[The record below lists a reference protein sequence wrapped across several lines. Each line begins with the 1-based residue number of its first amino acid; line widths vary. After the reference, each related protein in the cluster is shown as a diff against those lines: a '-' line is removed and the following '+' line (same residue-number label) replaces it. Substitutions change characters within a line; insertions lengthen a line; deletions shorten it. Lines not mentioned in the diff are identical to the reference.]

1 MHPIHTLEATGRRSL
16 PRAGLLCVLALLVAG
31 SATAAP
37 RAAHHPPHPPAER
50 PVIEVVFVLDTTGS
64 MSGLIEGAKQKIWSV
79 ANQMASGTPTPDVRI
94 GLIGYRDRG
103 DAFVTRRHDLTHD
116 IDAVYAR
123 LQAFQ
128 AGGGGDTPE
137 SVNQALHEAVQH
149 MSWTPGQEV
158 YKVIFLVGDA
168 PPHMDYADDVPYAR
182 SVATAARN
190 GIVINTVQCG
200 SMPATTPIWQRI
212 ASAGAGRYVAIR
224 QDGGMIAMET
234 PHDQELARLNRAL
247 GETVVAWGAASER
260 AEIEDKKARALSAP
274 APSAASRLAYLA
286 KTGGKVNSGR
296 ADLVDAVKDGLADA
310 GALDADAL
318 PEPLREL
325 APEERQAFV
334 EQKLAER
341 EQLQEQ
347 IARVAKERDAW
358 VAKEQARRAAAGEG
372 DGFDQQVLGAIR
384 DQAASKGIAY

>member
-1 MHPIHTLEATGRRSL
+1 
-16 PRAGLLCVLALLVAG
+16 
-31 SATAAP
+31 
-37 RAAHHPPHPPAER
+37 
-50 PVIEVVFVLDTTGS
+50 
-64 MSGLIEGAKQKIWSV
+64 
-79 ANQMASGTPTPDVRI
+79 MASGTPTPDVRI

-103 DAFVTRRHDLTHD
+103 DAYVTRRHDLTRD

-149 MSWTPGQEV
+149 MSWTPGQHV

-168 PPHMDYADDVPYAR
+168 PPHMDYADDVPFAR
-182 SVATAARN
+182 SVSVATRN
-190 GIVINTVQCG
+190 GIVVNTIQCG
-200 SMPATTPIWQRI
+200 AMPATTPIWRRI

-224 QDGGMIAMET
+224 QDGGMLAMTT
-234 PHDQELARLNRAL
+234 PHDEELARLNRAL
-247 GETVVAWGAASER
+247 GETVVAWGEARQR
-260 AEIEDKKARALSAP
+260 AEIEAKRSRALEAP

-296 ADLVDAVKDGLADA
+296 ADLIDAVKDGLDA
-310 GALDADAL
+310 KSLDDDVL
-318 PEPLREL
+318 PEPLRGL
-325 APEERQAFV
+325 APEERQRFV
-334 EQKLAER
+334 DEKLAER
-341 EQLQEQ
+341 EKLQAE
-347 IARVAKERDAW
+347 IAQVAKKRDAW

-384 DQAASKGIAY
+384 AQAASKGIAY